1 MDTSLCPTVVGPS
14 GSGESNQRC
23 TGTAQPEASAGAGL
37 AHDPGRR
44 ELLAE
49 EGGRRYLL
57 GGGSVERQ
65 SGEDGDRHGHRG
77 HEPACA
83 DHDSAP
89 SARSQSLPSLRE
101 LQVEGVAARRP
112 DVRQYRGTTVQ
123 QTAGRTRD
131 VILYCYYT
139 TKPSSLSRKI
149 GANFLDKLFLSQQP
163 HNTIKQAH
171 PALVSCEVLDESH
184 STFRRSGGGTRLRWR
199 HPPSPPACPR
209 LDRR

>member
-1 MDTSLCPTVVGPS
+1 MDASLCPAVVGRSRS
-14 GSGESNQRC
+14 GKSNRRC
-23 TGTAQPEASAGAGL
+23 TGPAQLEVSASVGSAA
-37 AHDPGRR
+37 DPGQR
-44 ELLAE
+44 EPLAE
-49 EGGRRYLL
+49 RGQQSLPVGRRR
-57 GGGSVERQ
+57 VERQ
-65 SGEDGDRHGHRG
+65 SGEDGDHYGHRG
-77 HEPACA
+77 HEPTCA

-171 PALVSCEVLDESH
+171 PALVSCEVLDEPH